1 VKEYRGQAP
10 LVSCVVSVYNA
21 ERYLAA
27 ALESI
32 LGQTH
37 PAIEVIVADDGSTD
51 ASRAIAERHGARVRW
66 VTQPTAGPAATRNL
80 GLRASRGELIAFLD
94 ADDRWHP
101 EKLARQVA
109 RLAARPEVEVSLTH
123 VQLFWD
129 DPECEEARCY
139 RDHPRA
145 GGVPGFA
152 TTTLLA
158 RRRAFDVVGLLD
170 AGLWFADSV
179 DWFLRARAHGLV
191 LEVLPEVLAYHRM
204 HAGNLTRRREGA
216 SREEFLRVVRAGL
229 ARRRAG
235 RGPAAD

>member
-1 VKEYRGQAP
+1 MSLAT
-10 LVSCVVSVYNA
+10 LVSCIVPVYNA
-21 ERYLAA
+21 AQYLAT
-27 ALESI
+27 ALGSI

-51 ASRAIAERHGARVRW
+51 TTRAIAERHGPRVRW
-66 VTQPTAGPAATRNL
+66 VSQPTAGPAATRNL
-80 GLRASRGELIAFLD
+80 GLRASRGELVAFLD

-101 EKLARQVA
+101 EKLACQVA
-109 RLAARPEVEVSLTH
+109 RLTARPAIDVSLTH

-129 DPECEEARCY
+129 DHECEEARRY

-158 RRRAFDVVGLLD
+158 RRRAFDIVGLLD

-179 DWFLRARAHGLV
+179 DWFLRARERGLV
-191 LEVLPEVLAYHRM
+191 LEVLPAVLAYHRM
-204 HAGNLTRRREGA
+204 HARNLTRRREGA
-216 SREEFLRVVRAGL
+216 SREEFLRVVRASL
-229 ARRRAG
+229 VRRRALG
-235 RGPAAD
+235 GTSRD

>member
-1 VKEYRGQAP
+1 VSLDA
-10 LVSCVVSVYNA
+10 LVSCIVPVHNA
-21 ERYLAA
+21 ERYLAD
-27 ALESI
+27 ALDSV
-32 LGQTH
+32 LSQTH
-37 PAIEVIVADDGSTD
+37 PATEVIVADDGSTD
-51 ASRAIAERHGARVRW
+51 ATRAIAARHGLRVRW
-66 VTQPTAGPAATRNL
+66 VSQHTAGPAATRNL
-80 GLRASRGELIAFLD
+80 GLRASRGQLVAFLD

-101 EKLARQVA
+101 DKIARQVA
-109 RLAARPEVEVSLTH
+109 RLTARPELDVSLTH

-129 DPECEEARCY
+129 DPECEEARRY

-158 RRRAFDVVGLLD
+158 RRRSFDVVGLLD
-170 AGLWFADSV
+170 AGLWFADSL
-179 DWFLRARAHGLV
+179 DWFLRARERGLV

-229 ARRRAG
+229 VRRRALP
-235 RGPAAD
+235 GPSGP

>member
-1 VKEYRGQAP
+1 VSPPP
-10 LVSCVVSVYNA
+10 LVSCIVPVHDA
-21 ERYLAA
+21 ERYLAE
-27 ALESI
+27 ALDSV
-32 LGQTH
+32 LAQTH
-37 PAIEVIVADDGSTD
+37 RAIEVIVADDGSTD
-51 ASRAIAERHGARVRW
+51 ATRAIAESHGDRLRW
-66 VTQPTAGPAATRNL
+66 VSQPTAGPAATRNL
-80 GLRASRGELIAFLD
+80 GLGASRGDLVAFLD

-109 RLAARPEVEVSLTH
+109 RLAARPDIDVSLTH

-129 DPECEEARCY
+129 DPECEEARHY

-158 RRRAFDVVGLLD
+158 RRRAFDAVGPLD

-179 DWFLRARAHGLV
+179 DWFLRAREQGLV
-191 LEVLPEVLAYHRM
+191 FDVLPDVLAYHRM

-216 SREEFLRVVRAGL
+216 SRDEFLRVVRAGL
-229 ARRRAG
+229 VRRRARREPSG
-235 RGPAAD
+235 G

>member
-1 VKEYRGQAP
+1 MSPPP
-10 LVSCVVSVYNA
+10 LVSCIVPVHNA
-21 ERYLAA
+21 AEYLAE
-27 ALESI
+27 ALDSV

-37 PAIEVIVADDGSTD
+37 RAIEVIVADDGSTD
-51 ASRAIAERHGARVRW
+51 GTRAIAQRHGSGVRW
-66 VTQPTAGPAATRNL
+66 VSQPTAGPAATRNL
-80 GLRASRGELIAFLD
+80 GLRASRGELVAFLD

-109 RLAARPEVEVSLTH
+109 RLGARPELDVSLTH

-129 DPECEEARCY
+129 DPECEEARRY

-158 RRRAFDVVGLLD
+158 RRRAFDAVGLLD
-170 AGLWFADSV
+170 AGLWFADSL
-179 DWFLRARAHGLV
+179 DWFLRAREQGLV
-191 LEVLPEVLAYHRM
+191 LEILPEVLAYHRM

-216 SREEFLRVVRAGL
+216 SRDEFLRVVRAGL
-229 ARRRAG
+229 VRRRARRELPG
-235 RGPAAD
+235 G

>member
-1 VKEYRGQAP
+1 MQAP
-10 LVSCVVSVYNA
+10 LVSCIVPVHDA
-21 ERYLAA
+21 ERYLAE
-27 ALESI
+27 ALDSV
-32 LGQTH
+32 LRQTYLE
-37 PAIEVIVADDGSTD
+37 IDVIVADDGSTD
-51 ASRAIAERHGARVRW
+51 ATRAIAERRGPRVRW
-66 VTQPTAGPAATRNL
+66 VSQPTAGPAATRNL
-80 GLRASRGELIAFLD
+80 GLRASRGELVAFLD

-109 RLAARPEVEVSLTH
+109 RLAARPEIDVSLTH

-129 DPECEEARCY
+129 DPECEEARRY
-139 RDHPRA
+139 RGHPRA

-179 DWFLRARAHGLV
+179 DWFLRARERGLV

-229 ARRRAG
+229 VRRRAL
-235 RGPAAD
+235 RGPSRG